1 MERSVNRKFALSSR
15 ALLAAALLA
24 TAPLAVRAESTG
36 AEPGASPFAPPL
48 PLLAQQQG
56 TAPSGESVID
66 PSVVEELQAKP
77 ELGPRLVSDLSPEAQ
92 KIRRDQLRRE
102 QKPVLPEVPAETKS
116 AWFTSMMAS
125 SPMSMRD
132 MFNVMTAKKKVV
144 EGLSFDEVIEAME
157 LKANELNFKKVG
169 HNEFWRDVGAI
180 SGLATTRLE
189 VLQFCDAMVGRRML
203 DYSPE
208 FVIFI
213 PCRIALY
220 EDADGA
226 IWLMTLDW
234 DVTWLS
240 LAWHPDSQLDE
251 ELKKDAV
258 RIRDVMEKIMHA
270 GATGEW

>member
-1 MERSVNRKFALSSR
+1 M
-15 ALLAAALLA
+15 
-24 TAPLAVRAESTG
+24 
-36 AEPGASPFAPPL
+36 
-48 PLLAQQQG
+48 
-56 TAPSGESVID
+56 I
-66 PSVVEELQAKP
+66 EELQAKP
-77 ELGPRLVSDLSPEAQ
+77 ELGPRLVSDLSPEAE
-92 KIRRDQLRRE
+92 KIRRDQLRRR
-102 QKPVLPEVPAETKS
+102 QKPVLPSVPAETKA

-132 MFNVMTAKKKVV
+132 MFNIMTAKKKVV
-144 EGLSFDEVIEAME
+144 EGMSFDEVIESME
-157 LKANELNFKKVG
+157 IKANELNFKKVG

-180 SGLATTRLE
+180 TGLPTTRLE
-189 VLQFCDAMVGRRML
+189 VLQFCDALVGRRML

-220 EDADGA
+220 EDANGD

-251 ELKKDAV
+251 ALKRDAV